1 MGALVERLCSG
12 NGERDGVLRD
22 RRKGDRAVRRLN
34 LLCRIVICIIVFAGS
49 VVGQEK
55 KVDRIRVG
63 GGSTSATQMSMWL
76 AKEGNFYE
84 KHGLS
89 VEAIS
94 IPGSSLALQAML
106 AGELPI
112 IQLGGAASIQA
123 NLAGADTVI
132 IATIVKKFLFW
143 IYSRPEIGRMEDL
156 KGKVFGTTRFGTLS
170 DLASRFALRF
180 YGVDPERDITM
191 VQTGGP
197 AETVTAILTG
207 KIHAAALSP
216 PATLQAKK
224 AKLKE
229 LLDMSKLDAEYHING
244 VVTTRRY
251 LKSNEDTVRRFMRAY
266 VEGVARGQKDKA
278 FALIAMARTFRTDD
292 RELLEE
298 SYDLIIKG
306 NLVLP
311 PYPSVPGIASLLRG
325 LEPTN
330 AKAKGAKPEDLPTPC
345 TRNFLRSERRL
356 TRRYAKGGR
365 MEIIDAD
372 GHVNDI
378 AGQEEIAK
386 YMPAC

>member
-1 MGALVERLCSG
+1 MRIRSMAGIGLCI
-12 NGERDGVLRD
+12 VV
-22 RRKGDRAVRRLN
+22 AV
-34 LLCRIVICIIVFAGS
+34 VHVAS
-49 VVGQEK
+49 AQDK
-55 KVDRIRVG
+55 KVERIRVG
-63 GGSTSATQMSMWL
+63 GGSTSATQMSMWF
-76 AKEGNFYE
+76 AKEGNLYE

-123 NLAGADTVI
+123 NLAGADTII

-143 IYSRPEIGRMEDL
+143 IYGRPEISRMEDL

-180 YGVDPERDITM
+180 YGIDPERDITM

-197 AETVTAILTG
+197 AETVTAILSG
-207 KIHAAALSP
+207 KIQAAALSP

-251 LKSNEDTVRRFMRAY
+251 LKTNEDTVRRFMRAY
-266 VEGVARGQKDKA
+266 IEGAARAQKDKT
-278 FALIAMARTFRTDD
+278 FALRAMGRTFRTDD

-298 SYDLIIKG
+298 SYDMIIKS
-306 NLVLP
+306 NFVIP
-311 PYPSVPGIASLLRG
+311 PYPSVPGIASLLKG
-325 LEPTN
+325 LEQTN
-330 AKAKGAKPEDLPTPC
+330 PKAKTAKPEDFADSRIVRELDQSGFVKGVTI
-345 TRNFLRSERRL
+345 ER
-356 TRRYAKGGR
+356 
-365 MEIIDAD
+365 
-372 GHVNDI
+372 
-378 AGQEEIAK
+378 
-386 YMPAC
+386 

>member
-1 MGALVERLCSG
+1 MKLLACCISLFCLSSFVSIAVGQ
-12 NGERDGVLRD
+12 D
-22 RRKGDRAVRRLN
+22 RRLDKL
-34 LLCRIVICIIVFAGS
+34 RI
-49 VVGQEK
+49 
-55 KVDRIRVG
+55 G

-123 NLAGADTVI
+123 NLSGADTVI
-132 IATIVKKFLFW
+132 IATIVKRFLFW
-143 IYSRPEIGRMEDL
+143 IYSRAEIARMEEL
-156 KGKVFGTTRFGTLS
+156 KGKIFGTTRFGTLS

-180 YGVDPERDITM
+180 YGIDPERDITM

-197 AETVTAILTG
+197 AETVTAIATG

-224 AKLKE
+224 VKLRE

-251 LKSNEDTVRRFMRAY
+251 LKTNEDTVRRFMRAY
-266 VEGVARGQKDKA
+266 IEGAVRGQRDKN
-278 FALIAMARTFRTDD
+278 FALKAMGKTFRTDD

-298 SYDLIIKG
+298 SYDLIIKS
-306 NLVLP
+306 NFVIP
-311 PYPSVPGIASLLRG
+311 PHPSLPGIASLLRG
-325 LEPTN
+325 LEQTQP
-330 AKAKGAKPEDLPTPC
+330 KAKGAKPED
-345 TRNFLRSERRL
+345 F
-356 TRRYAKGGR
+356 
-365 MEIIDAD
+365 AD
-372 GHVNDI
+372 GRIVRELDQSGFIKGVI
-378 AGQEEIAK
+378 AAR
-386 YMPAC
+386 

>member
-1 MGALVERLCSG
+1 MGKKYLSIVAGVALTTVIAT
-12 NGERDGVLRD
+12 GVTAQD
-22 RRKGDRAVRRLN
+22 
-34 LLCRIVICIIVFAGS
+34 
-49 VVGQEK
+49 K
-55 KVDRIRVG
+55 KLDRIRIG

-123 NLAGADTVI
+123 NLSGADTVI
-132 IATIVKKFLFW
+132 IATIVKRFLFW
-143 IYSRPEIGRMEDL
+143 IYSRPDIGRMEDL
-156 KGKVFGTTRFGTLS
+156 KGKIFGTTRFGTLS

-180 YGVDPERDITM
+180 YGIDPERDITM

-197 AETVTAILTG
+197 AETVTAIATG
-207 KIHAAALSP
+207 KIQAAALSP

-224 AKLKE
+224 VKLKE

-251 LKSNEDTVRRFMRAY
+251 LKTNEDMVRRFMRAY
-266 VEGVARGQKDKA
+266 IEGAARGQRDKN
-278 FALIAMARTFRTDD
+278 FALKAMGKTFRTDD

-298 SYDLIIKG
+298 SYDLIIKP
-306 NLVLP
+306 NFVIP
-311 PYPSVPGIASLLRG
+311 PHPSVPGIANLLRG
-325 LEPTN
+325 LEQTQP
-330 AKAKGAKPEDLPTPC
+330 KAKGAKPEDFADSRIVRELEQSG
-345 TRNFLRSERRL
+345 FVKSVLAER
-356 TRRYAKGGR
+356 
-365 MEIIDAD
+365 
-372 GHVNDI
+372 
-378 AGQEEIAK
+378 
-386 YMPAC
+386 

>member
-1 MGALVERLCSG
+1 MRIRSMAGIGLCI
-12 NGERDGVLRD
+12 VV
-22 RRKGDRAVRRLN
+22 AV
-34 LLCRIVICIIVFAGS
+34 VHVAS
-49 VVGQEK
+49 AQDK
-55 KVDRIRVG
+55 KVERIRVG
-63 GGSTSATQMSMWL
+63 GGSTSATQMSMWF
-76 AKEGNFYE
+76 AKEGNLYE

-123 NLAGADTVI
+123 NLAGADTII

-143 IYSRPEIGRMEDL
+143 IYGRPEISRMEDL

-180 YGVDPERDITM
+180 YGIDPERDITM

-197 AETVTAILTG
+197 AETVTAILSG
-207 KIHAAALSP
+207 RIHAAALSP

-251 LKSNEDTVRRFMRAY
+251 LKTNEDTVRRFMRAY
-266 VEGVARGQKDKA
+266 IEGAARAQKDKT
-278 FALIAMARTFRTDD
+278 FALRAMGRTFRTDD

-298 SYDLIIKG
+298 SYDMIIKS
-306 NLVLP
+306 NFVIP
-311 PYPSVPGIASLLRG
+311 PYPSVPGIASLLKG
-325 LEPTN
+325 LEQTN
-330 AKAKGAKPEDLPTPC
+330 PKAKTAKPEDFADSRIVRELDQSGFVKGVTI
-345 TRNFLRSERRL
+345 ER
-356 TRRYAKGGR
+356 
-365 MEIIDAD
+365 
-372 GHVNDI
+372 
-378 AGQEEIAK
+378 
-386 YMPAC
+386 

>member
-1 MGALVERLCSG
+1 MGKRCLLIAA
-12 NGERDGVLRD
+12 GVVLTT
-22 RRKGDRAVRRLN
+22 
-34 LLCRIVICIIVFAGS
+34 VIFTGATA
-49 VVGQEK
+49 QDK
-55 KVDRIRVG
+55 KLDRIRIG

-84 KHGLS
+84 KHGLT

-123 NLAGADTVI
+123 NLSGADTVI
-132 IATIVKKFLFW
+132 IATIVKRFLFW
-143 IYSRPEIGRMEDL
+143 IYSRPEIGRMEEL
-156 KGKVFGTTRFGTLS
+156 KGKIFGTTRFGTLS

-180 YGVDPERDITM
+180 YGIDPERDITM

-197 AETVTAILTG
+197 AETVTAIAAG

-224 AKLKE
+224 VKLKE

-251 LKSNEDTVRRFMRAY
+251 LKTNEDTVRRFMRAY
-266 VEGVARGQKDKA
+266 VEGAARGQRDKN
-278 FALIAMARTFRTDD
+278 FALKAMGKTFRTDD

-298 SYDLIIKG
+298 SYDLIIKP
-306 NLVLP
+306 NFVIP
-311 PYPSVPGIASLLRG
+311 PYPSLPGIASLLRG
-325 LEPTN
+325 LEQTQP
-330 AKAKGAKPEDLPTPC
+330 KAKGAKPEDFADSRIVRELEQSGFIKTVIA
-345 TRNFLRSERRL
+345 ER
-356 TRRYAKGGR
+356 
-365 MEIIDAD
+365 
-372 GHVNDI
+372 
-378 AGQEEIAK
+378 
-386 YMPAC
+386 